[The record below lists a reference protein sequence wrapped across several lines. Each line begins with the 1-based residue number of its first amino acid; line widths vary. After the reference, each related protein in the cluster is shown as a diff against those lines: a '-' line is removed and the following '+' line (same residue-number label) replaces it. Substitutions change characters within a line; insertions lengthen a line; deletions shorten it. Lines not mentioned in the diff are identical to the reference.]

1 MFTPI
6 TNYSLL
12 QTNNQKDLEE
22 WARNLCHT
30 IPSNRMAQPAK
41 VSRFSCRR
49 FVASSSSFVFL
60 CVLPRELFQLS
71 LSKKRVITR
80 CALFIH
86 CSSKMSGSALF
97 IHCSSKMLGSAL
109 FIQSCALFILI
120 LFLILLGPKS
130 RPQRHKS
137 TWLSVAQNVIAL
149 THDFKVFA
157 PPCLKN
163 ASFISWSKVMKFC
176 SWRLKLRLLMHDNF
190 HYWW

>member
-60 CVLPRELFQLS
+60 RVFLLS
-71 LSKKRVITR
+71 FPGSCFRYLCRRKGLSRIEGAVHCSSKMLGSV
-80 CALFIH
+80 LFIH
-86 CSSKMSGSALF
+86 CSSIMLGSALF

-109 FIQSCALFILI
+109 FIQSCVLFI
-120 LFLILLGPKS
+120 
-130 RPQRHKS
+130 
-137 TWLSVAQNVIAL
+137 QNVRQCVVHPL
-149 THDFKVFA
+149 
-157 PPCLKN
+157 
-163 ASFISWSKVMKFC
+163 FIQNVRQC
-176 SWRLKLRLLMHDNF
+176 VVHPDPRLMRVWLV
-190 HYWW
+190 